1 MGLFS
6 KKFCDIC
13 GEKIGL
19 LGNRKLEDGNMC
31 KDCARKLSPWFSD
44 RRQSTVS
51 EIRSQLK
58 DREENK
64 ERVKNFRVTEDL
76 PGNRE
81 HVFLDRTQGW
91 FSVAQELSLSEN
103 PDVLDLTCI
112 TSCYLDTREMREE
125 ETYEDEA
132 GQTKSYSPRRYRYFY
147 DYYIKIAVS
156 APWFDEITFK
166 LNTFS
171 IESSDRDAM
180 RRMEEMGNKI
190 AEALMTKTNK
200 RPEQAGASGV
210 TCACCGWKREDA
222 DHRPKF
228 CPNCGHPL

>member
-91 FSVAQELSLSEN
+91 FSVAQELS
-103 PDVLDLTCI
+103 D
-112 TSCYLDTREMREE
+112 R
-125 ETYEDEA
+125 
-132 GQTKSYSPRRYRYFY
+132 KS
-147 DYYIKIAVS
+147 V
-156 APWFDEITFK
+156 
-166 LNTFS
+166 
-171 IESSDRDAM
+171 
-180 RRMEEMGNKI
+180 
-190 AEALMTKTNK
+190 
-200 RPEQAGASGV
+200 V
-210 TCACCGWKREDA
+210 
-222 DHRPKF
+222 
-228 CPNCGHPL
+228 